1 MASAGCVGELCAF
14 LSEEEL
20 KSVLLQ
26 HVLADMS
33 GVDWMVRHG
42 RSLALAIAVKS
53 CPEKLWGKDYCD
65 TLTETIL
72 TNATADRIP
81 IATSGIRAMGYLLR
95 HQLRSEGVSSVSQR
109 IITQFV
115 KCLQN
120 QSSDIRLV
128 TERVVWW
135 VFKGPTTPPMEASLI
150 KPLLK
155 SLLDNTK
162 DKNTSVRVQSEY
174 TIVNLLQLRQGE
186 ETMQAIT
193 AILDSASNDL
203 LSECHR
209 RSLKKIASQPDSNE
223 EIDDT
228 ILT

>member
-1 MASAGCVGELCAF
+1 
-14 LSEEEL
+14 
-20 KSVLLQ
+20 
-26 HVLADMS
+26 
-33 GVDWMVRHG
+33 MVRHG

-53 CPEKLWGKDYCD
+53 APEKLCEKEYCD
-65 TLTETIL
+65 TVTETIL
-72 TNATADRIP
+72 ANATADRIP
-81 IATSGIRAMGYLLR
+81 IATSGIRALGFLVRHHLR
-95 HQLRSEGVSSVSQR
+95 TEGGNSVSQR

-128 TERVVWW
+128 SERVLWW
-135 VFKGPTTPPMEASLI
+135 VFKDPATPSMEANLI

-162 DKNTSVRVQSEY
+162 DKNTSVRAQSEH
-174 TIVNLLQLRQGE
+174 TIVNLLRLRQGE
-186 ETMQAIT
+186 ETMQSMT

-209 RSLKKIASQPDSNE
+209 RSLKKIASLPDSNE